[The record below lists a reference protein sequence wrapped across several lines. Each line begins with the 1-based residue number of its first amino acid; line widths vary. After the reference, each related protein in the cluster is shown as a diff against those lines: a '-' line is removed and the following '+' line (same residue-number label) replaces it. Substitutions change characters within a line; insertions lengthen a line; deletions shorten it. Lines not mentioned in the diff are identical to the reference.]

1 MDIQLLMLQI
11 QSYGLTKREFQL
23 LWEKDNPVKLGKFEL
38 PEFIF
43 DRDETVF
50 LNNCDKKLSTGLHSC
65 IEVKFKVKRLVGFYL
80 VQIYFPSLLI
90 ITLSWFSFWIDPQNS
105 PARIGVAI
113 FVVLNLTTTAGAE
126 NSQLPQVSYSEMRSK
141 ILSCQIFLQYTPQ

>member
-11 QSYGLTKREFQL
+11 QSYGLTKQEFQL
-23 LWEKDNPVKLGKFEL
+23 FWEKDSPVKLGKFEL

-50 LNNCDKKLSTGLHSC
+50 LNTCDKQLSTGIHSC

-126 NSQLPQVSYSEMRSK
+126 NSQLPQVSYRQRENIAKMA
-141 ILSCQIFLQYTPQ
+141 